1 MPLSEY
7 EQHVIDDLER
17 SLLRDDPKLA
27 NAFRPAAANSYGRI
41 IGVAIGIMLG
51 ISLLILGSVL
61 QQSLLV
67 AVGFGAIF
75 CALAWA
81 ASSSRRPRIK
91 EADELPIDYVNLHP
105 KELAT
110 SNSNE
115 ANGKF
120 MDRLEDRWNR
130 RQSELG

>member
-7 EQHVIDDLER
+7 EQRVIDDLER

-27 NAFRPAAANSYGRI
+27 QAFRSSPPQPYARI
-41 IGVAIGIMLG
+41 IGVAVGVLLG
-51 ISLLILGSVL
+51 IAMLILGSVMDRA
-61 QQSLLV
+61 LLV
-67 AVGFGAIF
+67 AIGFGVIF
-75 CALAWA
+75 TSLAWA
-81 ASSSRRPRIK
+81 ASTRNSRRLNVAEK
-91 EADELPIDYVNLHP
+91 QFDYVNLSP

-110 SNSNE
+110 TNASE
-115 ANGKF
+115 QNGRF